1 MPGMGVSS
9 LLMQVN
15 DPTLWRSVLPHPAK
29 DGHKYDRGHLVVLG
43 GTDMT
48 GAARLASEAA
58 MRMGCGVCTIVS
70 DPSVKD
76 IYLKGAP
83 HVMFE
88 AYKALSEFPSHLQD
102 DRRTAFIAG
111 SGAGQRDPQ
120 GLRQA
125 VLGALKTQKP
135 AVLDADA
142 LSVFKDD
149 PALLFDSLHARCVL
163 TPHEGEFARLFPD
176 LAGPREERAV
186 AAATLSGA
194 VVVLKGAETLIAASD
209 GQLIINRH
217 ASEWLATAGSGDVLA
232 GMLGGLQAQGV
243 DCFMGSA
250 AAVWMHGEIAIRFG
264 AGLTAPDIISGIP
277 EALRVFA

>member
-1 MPGMGVSS
+1 MGVSS
-9 LLMQVN
+9 PIMQVN

-70 DPSVKD
+70 DSSVKD

-88 AYKALSEFPSHLQD
+88 PYAALSDFSTHLQD
-102 DRRTAFIAG
+102 SRRTAFIIG
-111 SGAGQRDPQ
+111 PGAGQRDPE

-125 VLGALKTQKP
+125 VLGALKTGKP

-142 LSVFKDD
+142 LSVFRDD
-149 PALLFDSLHARCVL
+149 PALLFDGLHARCVL
-163 TPHEGEFARLFPD
+163 TPHEGEFFRLFPD
-176 LAGPREERAV
+176 LTGSREERVLAAV
-186 AAATLSGA
+186 RLSGA
-194 VVVLKGAETLIAASD
+194 VMLLKGAETLIAAPD
-209 GQLIINRH
+209 GRLIINRH

-232 GMLGGLQAQGV
+232 GMLGGLLAQGV
-243 DCFMGSA
+243 DCLMASA
-250 AAVWMHGEIAIRFG
+250 AAVWMHGEIALRFG
-264 AGLTAPDIISGIP
+264 AGMTAPDIIDGIP
-277 EALRVFA
+277 GALRVFA